1 MLQQIV
7 DVAREHELMIFSD
20 EIYDRLVMDD
30 YEHVSIAS
38 LAPDLFCVTFSG
50 LSKSHMIAGY
60 RIGWMVLSGNKALGK
75 DYIEGLNMLSNMR
88 LCSNV
93 PAQSIVQT
101 ALGGYQSVGEYIV
114 PGGRIYEQR
123 EYVYKALNDIPGI
136 SAVKPKAAFYIFPK
150 IDTAR
155 FNITNDE
162 QFALD
167 LLREKKILIIHGGG
181 FNWDK
186 PDHFRVVYLPRT
198 EILKDATGKLA
209 DFLSSY
215 KPEIIIG
222 IDNYKTYDILRLL
235 RGGGCIM
242 DTNILLE
249 SGTNELEVLE
259 FTLGDNHYGI
269 NVAKIR
275 EILQYMPVTPVPN
288 THPSVE
294 GIFMPRDTMI
304 TVINLKNCLN
314 LPQTDEKGLF
324 IITNFNKL
332 NVAFHVDQVIGIHRV
347 SWENIIKPD
356 ETLTGEQG
364 STATGVIKMDDRL
377 IVILDFEAIVASI
390 SPETGLR
397 VNDIDEMEARDR
409 SDATILIAEDSAL
422 LSKLITECLKKSGYT
437 NLIVEENGQEAW
449 DVIKDMQA
457 KGDITK
463 HLDCIITDIEM
474 PLMDGHRLTKL
485 VKSDAE
491 LRDIPVII
499 FSSLVNEEMRK
510 KGEQLGADA
519 QLTKP
524 EIGKLVEA
532 IDKLLDKA

>member
-1 MLQQIV
+1 
-7 DVAREHELMIFSD
+7 
-20 EIYDRLVMDD
+20 
-30 YEHVSIAS
+30 
-38 LAPDLFCVTFSG
+38 
-50 LSKSHMIAGY
+50 
-60 RIGWMVLSGNKALGK
+60 
-75 DYIEGLNMLSNMR
+75 
-88 LCSNV
+88 
-93 PAQSIVQT
+93 
-101 ALGGYQSVGEYIV
+101 
-114 PGGRIYEQR
+114 
-123 EYVYKALNDIPGI
+123 
-136 SAVKPKAAFYIFPK
+136 
-150 IDTAR
+150 
-155 FNITNDE
+155 
-162 QFALD
+162 
-167 LLREKKILIIHGGG
+167 
-181 FNWDK
+181 
-186 PDHFRVVYLPRT
+186 
-198 EILKDATGKLA
+198 
-209 DFLSSY
+209 
-215 KPEIIIG
+215 
-222 IDNYKTYDILRLL
+222 
-235 RGGGCIM
+235 M

-356 ETLTGEQG
+356 ETLTGEHG

-390 SPETGLR
+390 SPQTGLR
-397 VNDIDEMEARDR
+397 VNDI
-409 SDATILIAEDSAL
+409 
-422 LSKLITECLKKSGYT
+422 
-437 NLIVEENGQEAW
+437 GQEAW
-449 DVIKDMQA
+449 DVIEAMQA

-532 IDKLLDKA
+532 IDKLIDKA

>member
-1 MLQQIV
+1 
-7 DVAREHELMIFSD
+7 
-20 EIYDRLVMDD
+20 
-30 YEHVSIAS
+30 
-38 LAPDLFCVTFSG
+38 
-50 LSKSHMIAGY
+50 
-60 RIGWMVLSGNKALGK
+60 
-75 DYIEGLNMLSNMR
+75 
-88 LCSNV
+88 
-93 PAQSIVQT
+93 
-101 ALGGYQSVGEYIV
+101 
-114 PGGRIYEQR
+114 
-123 EYVYKALNDIPGI
+123 
-136 SAVKPKAAFYIFPK
+136 
-150 IDTAR
+150 
-155 FNITNDE
+155 
-162 QFALD
+162 
-167 LLREKKILIIHGGG
+167 
-181 FNWDK
+181 
-186 PDHFRVVYLPRT
+186 
-198 EILKDATGKLA
+198 
-209 DFLSSY
+209 
-215 KPEIIIG
+215 
-222 IDNYKTYDILRLL
+222 
-235 RGGGCIM
+235 M

-259 FTLGDNHYGI
+259 FALGDNHYGI

-390 SPETGLR
+390 SPQTGLR

-449 DVIKDMQA
+449 DVIEAMQA